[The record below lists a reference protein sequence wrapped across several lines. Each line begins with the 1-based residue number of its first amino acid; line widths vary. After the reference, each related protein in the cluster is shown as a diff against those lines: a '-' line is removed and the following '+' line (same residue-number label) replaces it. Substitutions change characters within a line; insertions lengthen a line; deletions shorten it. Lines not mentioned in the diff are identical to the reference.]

1 MTTTNKQIPENI
13 RYIEHG
19 AGGPAEVMHIAQA
32 PCPTPAAGEILIKVA
47 YAGVNRPDVLQ
58 RSGKYPP
65 PPGALPWLGLEASG
79 WVAALGEGV
88 SDWQVGDQVCA
99 LCNGGAY
106 AEYVCVPAGQA
117 LAPPKGLGLDIAAAL
132 PETYFT
138 VWANVIERGRL
149 KAGERILI
157 HGGSSGIGMTAIQ
170 MAKAWGA
177 EVFTTVGSADKIEAV
192 KAIGADHAIN
202 YREADFQEEV
212 ARITAK
218 QGVNL
223 ILDMVGGPY
232 IDKNLKSLALEG
244 RLVQIAFLQTP
255 KVEIDWT
262 QLMIRR
268 LSFTGST
275 LRARSAADKQG
286 LAQSLK
292 QHIWPYLERGQ
303 MLPSI
308 YAVFDLADA
317 AKAHALMESSQH
329 IGKILLKVAN

>member
-1 MTTTNKQIPENI
+1 
-13 RYIEHG
+13 
-19 AGGPAEVMHIAQA
+19 
-32 PCPTPAAGEILIKVA
+32 
-47 YAGVNRPDVLQ
+47 
-58 RSGKYPP
+58 
-65 PPGALPWLGLEASG
+65 
-79 WVAALGEGV
+79 
-88 SDWQVGDQVCA
+88 
-99 LCNGGAY
+99 
-106 AEYVCVPAGQA
+106 
-117 LAPPKGLGLDIAAAL
+117 
-132 PETYFT
+132 
-138 VWANVIERGRL
+138 
-149 KAGERILI
+149 
-157 HGGSSGIGMTAIQ
+157 
-170 MAKAWGA
+170 AWGA

>member
-1 MTTTNKQIPENI
+1 
-13 RYIEHG
+13 
-19 AGGPAEVMHIAQA
+19 
-32 PCPTPAAGEILIKVA
+32 
-47 YAGVNRPDVLQ
+47 
-58 RSGKYPP
+58 
-65 PPGALPWLGLEASG
+65 
-79 WVAALGEGV
+79 
-88 SDWQVGDQVCA
+88 
-99 LCNGGAY
+99 
-106 AEYVCVPAGQA
+106 VPAGQA
-117 LAPPKGLGLDIAAAL
+117 LPIPKGLGLDIAAAL

-138 VWANVIERGRL
+138 VWTNVIERGGL

-177 EVFTTVGSADKIEAV
+177 EVFTTVGSADKLAAV

-202 YREADFQEEV
+202 YREADFQQEV

-218 QGVNL
+218 EGVHL

-255 KVEIDWT
+255 RVEVDWT

-268 LSFTGST
+268 LTFTGST
-275 LRARSAADKQG
+275 LRARSHADKER
-286 LAQSLK
+286 LAQSLQ
-292 QHIWPYLERGQ
+292 QHIWPYLEKGH

-317 AKAHALMESSQH
+317 AKAHALMESSEH
-329 IGKILLKVAN
+329 IGKILLKVAD

>member
-1 MTTTNKQIPENI
+1 
-13 RYIEHG
+13 
-19 AGGPAEVMHIAQA
+19 
-32 PCPTPAAGEILIKVA
+32 
-47 YAGVNRPDVLQ
+47 
-58 RSGKYPP
+58 
-65 PPGALPWLGLEASG
+65 
-79 WVAALGEGV
+79 
-88 SDWQVGDQVCA
+88 
-99 LCNGGAY
+99 
-106 AEYVCVPAGQA
+106 
-117 LAPPKGLGLDIAAAL
+117 L

>member
-1 MTTTNKQIPENI
+1 MKSTPETI
-13 RYIEHG
+13 RHIEHG
-19 AGGPAEVMHIAQA
+19 SGGPAQVMQIARSA
-32 PCPTPAAGEILIKVA
+32 CPEPGPGEILIRVA
-47 YAGVNRPDVLQ
+47 FAGVNRPDVLQ

-65 PPGALPWLGLEASG
+65 PPGALPWLGLEVSG
-79 WVAALGEGV
+79 WVEALGEGV
-88 SDWQVGDQVCA
+88 SDWAIGNEVCA
-99 LCNGGAY
+99 LCNGGGY

-117 LAPPKGLGLDIAAAL
+117 LPVPKGLGLDVAAAL

-170 MAKAWGA
+170 MSKAWGA
-177 EVFTTVGSADKIEAV
+177 EVFTTVGSAEKIAAV

-212 ARITAK
+212 ARITSKA
-218 QGVNL
+218 GVHL

-232 IDKNLKSLALEG
+232 IDKNLKSLSLDG

-262 QLMIRR
+262 QLMVRR
-268 LSFTGST
+268 LTFTGST
-275 LRARSAADKQG
+275 LRARSLADKAG
-286 LAQSLK
+286 LAASLK
-292 QHIWPYLERGQ
+292 QHIWPYLEKGE

-317 AKAHALMESSQH
+317 AKAHHLMESSQH
-329 IGKILLKVAN
+329 IGKILLRVAA

>member
-1 MTTTNKQIPENI
+1 MSTLPTTI
-13 RYIEHG
+13 RYVEHG
-19 AGGPAEVMHIAQA
+19 SGGPAEVMRIAEA
-32 PCPTPAAGEILIKVA
+32 ACPTPAAGEILIRVA

-79 WVAALGEGV
+79 WVAAVGEGV
-88 SDWQVGDQVCA
+88 EHWQVGDLVCA

-106 AEYVCVPAGQA
+106 AEFVAVPAGQA
-117 LAPPKGLGLDIAAAL
+117 LPVPKGLGLDLAAGL

-138 VWANVIERGRL
+138 VWANVMERGRL

-177 EVFTTVGSADKIEAV
+177 EVFTTVGSADKVAAV
-192 KAIGADHAIN
+192 QSIGADHAIN
-202 YREADFQEEV
+202 YRETDFQDEV

-218 QGVNL
+218 QGVDL

-232 IDKNLKSLALEG
+232 IEKNLKSLALEG

-255 KVEIDWT
+255 KVEIDWA
-262 QLMIRR
+262 QLMVRR
-268 LSFTGST
+268 LTFTGST
-275 LRARSAADKQG
+275 LRARSLADKAG
-286 LAQSLK
+286 LAASLK
-292 QHIWPYLERGQ
+292 QHIWPYLEKGA

-317 AKAHALMESSQH
+317 PKAHALMESSQH
-329 IGKILLKVAN
+329 IGKILLKVGV